1 MIRRLMAG
9 SLVLLV
15 LGSAPLSAQIFPR
28 MGIYAGGMALRVR
41 SDMAGRA
48 ESMNDYVFA
57 GDAWYSHG
65 PLVVEG
71 SYAEGRLNSSTGI
84 TRI

>member
-9 SLVLLV
+9 PLVLLL

-41 SDMAGRA
+41 SDMADRA

-65 PLVVEG
+65 PLVVDELELHG
-71 SYAEGRLNSSTGI
+71 YIEP
-84 TRI
+84 